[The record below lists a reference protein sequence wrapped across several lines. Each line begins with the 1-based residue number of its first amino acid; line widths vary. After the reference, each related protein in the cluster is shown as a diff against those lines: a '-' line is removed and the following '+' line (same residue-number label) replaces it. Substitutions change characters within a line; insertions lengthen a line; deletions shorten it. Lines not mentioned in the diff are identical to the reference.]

1 MAAHILAANRA
12 ACHLKLENFGAAIV
26 DATEA
31 IKRVSCFAAPS
42 PRTFVAD
49 SVPLRL
55 TGSRVPER
63 LLPAG
68 LCAHRA

>member
-49 SVPLRL
+49 SVPL
-55 TGSRVPER
+55 
-63 LLPAG
+63 
-68 LCAHRA
+68 